1 MVIWIIGISGAGKS
15 TLAEAIEEKIS
26 NDVKNLIILDGDV
39 IREVFQNDLGYTI
52 NDRRI
57 NANRISRLSKF
68 LDDQGIHVLCP
79 ILSIFNDSQVWN
91 RKNIKNYYQV
101 FIDTPLESVVDRD
114 AKGIYS
120 KFEKKEII
128 GVVGM
133 DIDFPRPVGNDLII
147 QNTKSKEELLSY
159 VDPII
164 KKLILSK

>member
-15 TLAEAIEEKIS
+15 TLAEAVEMKLS
-26 NDVKNLIILDGDV
+26 NDIKNLVILDGDV

-52 NDRRI
+52 YDRRI
-57 NANRISRLSKF
+57 NANRMSRLSKF

-101 FIDTPLESVVDRD
+101 FIDTPLENVVQRD
-114 AKGIYS
+114 VKGIYS
-120 KFEKKEII
+120 KFEKKEIT

-133 DIDFPRPVGNDLII
+133 DIDFPRPVGNDLVIE
-147 QNTKSKEELLSY
+147 NTISKEDLLSY
-159 VDPII
+159 VDPIE
-164 KKLILSK
+164 KLISAK